1 MKHLKRFNE
10 SEENKVK
17 EQEMGFDSK
26 SLIDD
31 ETVGFK
37 TSVEDSEKDEKE
49 FKKEL
54 DKVEKFESFSNQSLI
69 SEKLKYHLDNNK
81 SIVENVFRPGS
92 NSFLN
97 LIKEARTF
105 FDRGQIELSKQDKEL
120 FESTDIG
127 KFEKFNGEL
136 VPLDLPMEYIEDI
149 NEAEYKGKEV
159 KLNHPMRS
167 SGPKKYK
174 VYVKDPKTGNVKV
187 VHFGDVK
194 GGLTAK
200 VSDPKARARFSSRM
214 NCPAK
219 KDKMTPGYWS
229 CRLTKYGHLWNG
241 HTYPGY
247 W

>member
-1 MKHLKRFNE
+1 MKHIKRFNE
-10 SEENKVK
+10 SEEKK
-17 EQEMGFDSK
+17 EKDQEMGFDSK

-31 ETVGFK
+31 EVVGFT
-37 TSVEDSEKDEKE
+37 TSIDDPEKDDKD

-54 DKVEKFESFSNQSLI
+54 DKVEKFESFSNQSVI

-105 FDRGQIELSKQDKEL
+105 FDKGQVELSKQDNEL

-127 KFEKFNGEL
+127 KFEKFNGEI

-159 KLNHPMRS
+159 KLNHPMRGGS
-167 SGPKKYK
+167 KKYY
-174 VYVKDPKTGNVKV
+174 VYVKDPKSGNVKKIS
-187 VHFGDVK
+187 FGDTT
-194 GGLTAK
+194 GLSAK
-200 VSDPKARARFSSRM
+200 VSNPEARKAFAARHQCST
-214 NCPAK
+214 K
-219 KDKMTPGYWS
+219 KDKTKAGYWA

-241 HTYPGY
+241 RTYPGY